1 MGGKR
6 TRIRCLVD
14 ELPDDV
20 RRELDELLADTAMSY
35 VAISA
40 WLQTKGYTI
49 CKSSIGKYAKRN
61 GQMRM
66 RLREIN
72 ESARAYAD
80 MILEN
85 PELDI
90 AKVASSIYLQQLTNR
105 IVEAGADDFAEIDIE
120 KAGKLLVSLK
130 RASVYEERYSA
141 ARKDDLA
148 EAAEMVMQQFRAQ
161 VTQDPELLERIQ
173 RLVQES
179 RERAKAVEERKHG

>member
-35 VAISA
+35 VAISG

-105 IVEAGADDFAEIDIE
+105 IVEAGTDDFAEIDIE